1 MSNLKRF
8 FKDTIIYGIAAVLPR
23 AINILLVKL
32 HTNTLSSEKYAENTL
47 YFVYAAYLNAIL
59 TFGMETAFFRFF
71 TKEKEKGKV
80 ISTTFY
86 SILLVTLIFLAL
98 SLHFSEQLSSYY
110 GFGNPM
116 YLKILIWV
124 TALDTLVVVPF
135 AYLRVTNKPIKFAAV
150 KILNILIYAIF
161 NILFLLYLPKYMEH
175 GHSLGILHETYQKYP
190 LVIFIFLSNLI
201 ASIITFLV
209 LSPILF
215 KFKFS
220 FDKKLLRKMLAYG
233 IPILITSLAFVT
245 NENLDKILIEKY
257 LGKEQMGIYAACY
270 KLGVFMM
277 LFTMAFRLGAEPFF
291 FNKAADINAK
301 EVYAKILN
309 WFTILGSIFLLVV
322 ILFLPLFAK
331 LLLGDESYYSGLKIV
346 PIILYANLLLGI
358 SYNLAVWYKLTDKT
372 IYGTYFALVASAIT
386 ILFNIWLIPKI
397 GYMASAWATLLSY
410 GSIVI
415 LSYFAGQKYYPVPY
429 SISKIVLYLLVSAI
443 ITVISLYFFKGNY
456 TISVL
461 FLLLFVT
468 LIWWKEKSEIQNIF
482 KK

>member
-1 MSNLKRF
+1 LSNLKRF
-8 FKDTIIYGIAAVLPR
+8 FQDTLIYGIAAVLPR

-86 SILLVTLIFLAL
+86 SIVSVTLFFLAL
-98 SLHFSEQLSSYY
+98 SLYFSVELSNYF
-110 GFGNPM
+110 GFGHPI
-116 YLKILIWV
+116 YLQILICV

-135 AYLRVTNKPIKFAAV
+135 AYLRVTNKPIKFASV
-150 KILNILIYAIF
+150 KILNILIYAFF
-161 NILFLLYLPKYMEH
+161 NVLFLVFLPKWIDRYDSFTLLEE
-175 GHSLGILHETYQKYP
+175 IYQKYP

-201 ASIITFLV
+201 ASIVTFLV
-209 LSPILF
+209 LFPIIF

-220 FDKKLLRKMLAYG
+220 FDKNLFRKMLAYG

-257 LGKEQMGIYAACY
+257 LGKEEMGIYAACY

-291 FNKAADINAK
+291 FNKAADKNAK
-301 EVYAKILN
+301 ETYAKILN
-309 WFTILGSIFLLVV
+309 WFTILGSLFLV
-322 ILFLPLFAK
+322 IVLLFLPLFAQ
-331 LLLGDESYYSGLKIV
+331 LLLGDDSYYAGLKIV
-346 PIILYANLLLGI
+346 PIILYANLILGI

-386 ILFNIWLIPKI
+386 ILFNVLLIPKI

-410 GSIVI
+410 SSIAV
-415 LSYFAGQKYYPVPY
+415 LSYITGQKNYPIPY
-429 SISKIVLYLLVSAI
+429 SIAKTMFYLFASAI
-443 ITVISLYFFKGNY
+443 ISVISLTKFNGNY
-456 TISVL
+456 GISVL
-461 FLLLFVT
+461 LLVLFIA
-468 LIWWKEKSEIQNIF
+468 LILWKEKSELQNIF

>member
-8 FKDTIIYGIAAVLPR
+8 FKDTLIYGIAAVLPR

-86 SILLVTLIFLAL
+86 SILTVTLIFLAV
-98 SLHFSEQLSSYY
+98 SLNFSEQLSNYF
-110 GFGNPM
+110 GFGHPI
-116 YLKILIWV
+116 YLQILIWV
-124 TALDTLVVVPF
+124 TALDTMVVVPF
-135 AYLRVTNKPIKFAAV
+135 AYLRVTNKPIKFASI
-150 KILNILIYAIF
+150 KIINILIYAAF
-161 NILFLLYLPKYMEH
+161 NLLFLLILPSYIEQ
-175 GHSLGILHETYQKYP
+175 GYPLGVLEETYQKYP

-201 ASIITFLV
+201 ASILTLLILA
-209 LSPILF
+209 PIIF
-215 KFKFS
+215 KFKITL
-220 FDKKLLRKMLAYG
+220 DTALLRKMLVYG

-291 FNKAADINAK
+291 FNKAADRNAK
-301 EVYAKILN
+301 EIYAKILN
-309 WFTILGSIFLLVV
+309 WFTILGSLFLVVV

-346 PIILYANLLLGI
+346 PVILYANLMLGI

-397 GYMASAWATLLSY
+397 GYMASAWSTLLSY

-415 LSYFAGQKYYPVPY
+415 LSYFTGQKHYPVPY
-429 SISKIVLYLLVSAI
+429 SITKMALYLLVSLI
-443 ITVISLYFFKGNY
+443 ISVISLNYFNGNY
-456 TISVL
+456 IISIIL
-461 FLLLFVT
+461 LLLFLT
-468 LIWWKEKSEIQNIF
+468 LILWKEKSELQNIF